1 MIQLSNYRSYWEGV
15 AGRVEGLTATMGVT
29 VDDDMGPALQD
40 IAPEVTTLFW
50 IVPNAQTHRGSDV
63 DNYSEDNICVIF
75 VMKKYDRQRVRA
87 VEALEAVQP
96 VIERVKQMIIDDM
109 AAGCPALAG
118 LDIAS
123 LSTIPE
129 TGFYGDFAGWS
140 LGFKI
145 NG

>member
-1 MIQLSNYRSYWEGV
+1 MIALGNYRDYWEGV
-15 AGRVEGLTATMGVT
+15 GRRLNIDTMGVT
-29 VDDDMGPALQD
+29 VDDDMGPALQN
-40 IAPEVTTLFW
+40 IAPEMATLFW
-50 IVPNAQTHRGSDV
+50 IVPNAQTHRGSDP
-63 DNYSEDNICVIF
+63 DNYSEDNVCVVF
-75 VMKKYDRQRVRA
+75 VMAKYDRQRVRA

-109 AAGCPALAG
+109 VAGCPALAG